1 MTRILALAA
10 LLMTASCSQQERPAP
25 PANDVAAAPAAP
37 TAPKAKAEVPA
48 LKGTWT
54 VAGAS
59 GLTASFADGRLLL
72 SEGCLRRAWT
82 YTQNGN
88 SVAFTSA
95 PGASSNCGQTPSRGL
110 EAAFGPISDANIAVF
125 SADGGEVTLSGL
137 GGTLQLARR

>member
-1 MTRILALAA
+1 MIRTFALVA
-10 LLMTASCSQQERPAP
+10 LLLTANCSKQDQPAP

-37 TAPKAKAEVPA
+37 KAKAEVPS
-48 LKGTWT
+48 LKGAWT
-54 VAGAS
+54 VAGGS
-59 GLTASFADGRLLL
+59 GLTASFADGRLIL

-82 YTQNGN
+82 YTQNRN

>member
-10 LLMTASCSQQERPAP
+10 LLMTASCSQQEQSAP

-37 TAPKAKAEVPA
+37 KVKAEVPS
-48 LKGTWT
+48 LKGAWT
-54 VAGAS
+54 VTGAS
-59 GLTASFADGRLLL
+59 GLTASFADGRLVL

-82 YTQNGN
+82 YTQNRN

-95 PGASSNCGQTPSRGL
+95 PGGSSNCGRTPSSAL
-110 EAAFGPISDANIAVF
+110 ESAFGPISDANIAVF
-125 SADGGEVTLSGL
+125 SANGGEVTLSGL